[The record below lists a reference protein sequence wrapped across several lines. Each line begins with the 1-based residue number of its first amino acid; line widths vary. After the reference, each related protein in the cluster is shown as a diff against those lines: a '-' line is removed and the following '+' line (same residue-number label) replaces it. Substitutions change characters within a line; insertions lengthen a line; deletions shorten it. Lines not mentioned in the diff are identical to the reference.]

1 MIGGPIGPG
10 QQVDPLHKSTHTDGI
25 SPISVWLS
33 RQTQQKT
40 EGCSNIN
47 NQCSVSEMICNPN
60 INPISEHCL
69 IDLAGREQCWITWIS
84 ENSSF
89 IFWPVA
95 RLFSRRRLAM
105 CVVGRIKKG
114 TSCVILQSIARIV
127 EAMRKPGNWRPV
139 VDCWPHNHPH
149 YRHSLAQH
157 RLAPPHRPFS
167 HTPAVHTQGKHTKAK
182 LCCSEPFIL
191 TAATSSPGFV
201 YSKWAGCV
209 PHCLEVKELGRQH
222 WNKHSLV
229 RTSSCIWT
237 GARVVA
243 LAEKIDYHLS

>member
-1 MIGGPIGPG
+1 M
-10 QQVDPLHKSTHTDGI
+10 
-25 SPISVWLS
+25 
-33 RQTQQKT
+33 
-40 EGCSNIN
+40 
-47 NQCSVSEMICNPN
+47 
-60 INPISEHCL
+60 

-114 TSCVILQSIARIV
+114 TSCVILHSIARIV

-157 RLAPPHRPFS
+157 RLTPPHRPFS
-167 HTPAVHTQGKHTKAK
+167 HTPAVHNQSKHTKAN

-191 TAATSSPGFV
+191 TAATGSPGFV

-222 WNKHSLV
+222 WNKHFLV
-229 RTSSCIWT
+229 RTSIAFEQVHAWWLLQKRLTTTSVNSPPCNIPKQGLT
-237 GARVVA
+237 GSRYPTHPE
-243 LAEKIDYHLS
+243 LFFNYPTRPDPKIENDWVPGN

>member
-1 MIGGPIGPG
+1 MI
-10 QQVDPLHKSTHTDGI
+10 
-25 SPISVWLS
+25 W
-33 RQTQQKT
+33 
-40 EGCSNIN
+40 
-47 NQCSVSEMICNPN
+47 NPN
-60 INPISEHCL
+60 INPNLFQNIVWSTLQEESNAESL
-69 IDLAGREQCWITWIS
+69 EFQKNNL
-84 ENSSF
+84 F

-114 TSCVILQSIARIV
+114 TSCVILHSIARIV

-139 VDCWPHNHPH
+139 VDCWPQHNHPH

-157 RLAPPHRPFS
+157 RLTPPHRPFS

-191 TAATSSPGFV
+191 TAATGSPGFV
-201 YSKWAGCV
+201 YSKWARCV

-229 RTSSCIWT
+229 CTSTCIWT